1 MAPSSKKTSLAPSE
15 MLDESIPETQAEPIT
30 EAPAVP
36 VRAPARAH
44 HTFCTVVGS
53 MVASENRYFSPG
65 DVHDFPDSD
74 VLSLPD
80 FLIPL

>member
-1 MAPSSKKTSLAPSE
+1 MSSKKTSASTPDTLA
-15 MLDESIPETQAEPIT
+15 ESVPETQAEPVV

-36 VRAPARAH
+36 TLAPARAH
-44 HTFCTVVGS
+44 HTYCTVVGS
-53 MVASENRYFSPG
+53 MVASENKYFSPG

-80 FLIPL
+80 LLIPL